1 MKYSQEFIE
10 RVQEANNLVDL
21 ISQYTQLKPSGNG
34 MMGRCPFPDH
44 PEKTPS
50 FSVSAAKQVY
60 YCFGC
65 HKKGNIFTFL
75 KDFQGLSFLESLHF
89 LAQRAGI
96 SIPVDSA
103 SENEQGDHVR
113 QRKQE
118 ILVVNRE
125 ATLFFRSTLTA
136 LPSDHPVIKYIESRG
151 LQSSTLENFN
161 LGYAS
166 SDWEGL
172 VSHILNCGLSLEVAE
187 EARLIRKRREGKS
200 GYYDLFRERL
210 IFPILSPV
218 GEPLAFGGRIILE
231 GEPKYLNSPESP
243 VFHKGKTLYGLYQ
256 TAKHIRSEDVVILV
270 EGYMDLI
277 SLFQAGIR
285 NVAATMGTALTPDH
299 AKLIRRMTRNVVV
312 LFDGDSA
319 GREAS
324 ERSLPILLGAGLYAK
339 GLVLPDNMDPDDY
352 VKEFGPEPM
361 KNAVAQA
368 PDLFSLIVNRWLVGY
383 RGEASEKIQWVDK
396 IRPLLASIEDSRLRE
411 LYFEEVALKL
421 GVQFHWLNLAL
432 NHNRHRDSYT
442 LKLNARGGPENINS
456 FSSKESEALRSTGSE
471 SSGLAG
477 DVSADVAPP
486 LLLSL
491 KGIDKAELN
500 LLKLILKSRANF
512 EIGIQEKI
520 EDHVTSKEVQ
530 TILARANEVYGQ
542 DPNKFDRL
550 TSLLISYVDQPEL
563 LFWNEGHPM
572 AEFEAEKEEKL
583 VRDCIKRVRDNFLRN
598 KAKVLAQ
605 GLKGSSEI
613 SAETLTKI
621 MELQRHRHSMKKIK

>member
-10 RVQEANNLVDL
+10 KVQEANNLVDL
-21 ISQYTQLKPSGNG
+21 IGQHTQLKPSGNG

-50 FSVSAAKQVY
+50 FSVSEVKQVY

-75 KDFQGLSFLESLHF
+75 KDFQGLSFVESLHF

-96 SIPVDSA
+96 AMPVESA
-103 SENEQGDHVR
+103 AENDQSDVLR
-113 QRKQE
+113 KRKQE
-118 ILVVNRE
+118 ILAVNKE
-125 ATLFFRSTLTA
+125 ATRFFQSNLKD
-136 LPSDHPVIKYIESRG
+136 LPDDHPVIKYIETRG
-151 LQSSTLENFN
+151 LQASAIENFSI
-161 LGYAS
+161 GYAGS
-166 SDWEGL
+166 EWEAL
-172 VSHILNCGLSLEVAE
+172 VSHLLDSRLNLEVAE

-210 IFPILSPV
+210 MFPILSPV

-243 VFHKGKTLYGLYQ
+243 VFHKGKTLFGLYQ
-256 TAKHIRSEDVVILV
+256 TAKYIRSEDTVILV

-277 SLFQAGIR
+277 SLFQAGVR
-285 NVAATMGTALTPDH
+285 NVAATMGTALTPEH

-324 ERSLPILLGAGLYAK
+324 ERSLPILLSAGLYAK

-352 VKEFGPEPM
+352 VREFGPEPM

-368 PDLFSLIVNRWLVGY
+368 PDLFSLIVDRWLVGY

-396 IRPLLASIEDSRLRE
+396 IRPILACVEDSRLRE

-432 NHNRHRDSYT
+432 NHNRSRDGYT
-442 LKLNARGGPENINS
+442 LKMNARGGPENVQPQ
-456 FSSKESEALRSTGSE
+456 GSGDFGGAGAGPRAD
-471 SSGLAG
+471 SPLAG
-477 DVSADVAPP
+477 AAAEEEPP
-486 LLLSL
+486 KILSL
-491 KGIDKAELN
+491 KSVDKAELN
-500 LLKLILKSRANF
+500 LLKLVLKSRANF
-512 EIGIQEKI
+512 EIGLHEKV
-520 EDHVTSKEVQ
+520 EEHVTSKEVQ
-530 TILARANEVYGQ
+530 TILTRANEVYGQ

-563 LFWNEGHPM
+563 LFWNESHSLSD
-572 AEFEAEKEEKL
+572 FDSEKEEKL
-583 VRDCIKRVRDNFLRN
+583 IRDCIKRVRDNFLRN

-605 GLKGSSEI
+605 GLKGSPES
-613 SAETLTKI
+613 STETLTKI
-621 MELQRHRHSMKKIK
+621 MELQRHRHSMKK